1 MEKKLKIRVLF
12 VEDSED
18 DYVLVGLKLRESG
31 LESVS
36 RRVESREDLT
46 TTLEKQGPWDIVISD
61 FTLPNFDAF
70 GVLMTVKEFD
80 PDLPVVI
87 ISGAI
92 GEETAVAAM
101 RAGAGDYLMKGNL
114 TRLGAAVERELEE
127 ARVKRERRSIQKAL
141 EESERRF
148 RNLAD
153 AMPQI
158 VWTAGPDGSVEYVNH
173 HWENHTGNLPPV
185 RLSSNWW
192 TLSIHADD
200 RVRTFKA
207 WEEAVRRGVRY
218 QIEHRIKAGDGS
230 WRWHLS
236 RAEPVQ
242 GLNGKIEKWYGTATD
257 IDDQKQLETKLRDM
271 NKMKDEFL
279 ATLSHEL
286 RTPLNSIIGHSELLE
301 IEEPGTPEFQESLE
315 AIKRNAHVQ
324 NQLIADLL
332 DVSRIISGKLHLD
345 IQTVELGPLIDAAMA
360 SQRFAADAKGV
371 RLSLAIEPGVGPVKA
386 DAARL
391 QQVFWNLISNAVK
404 FTGRGG
410 TVTVALKRSKSK
422 IQIDVKDSGIGIAPS
437 FLPYVFERFRQEDS
451 SMSRNHGGLGL
462 GLAIVRHLVELH
474 GGTVHAESEGKDRGA
489 TFRVCLP
496 PLAVLEN
503 EGQDSELLEQSFD
516 SGNLKANKAWSTTAL
531 KGHRILIVD
540 DQEDARNMVSKIL
553 VKAGAQVDTAC
564 SVEEAMK
571 HLSLTQYSLAICDL
585 GMPREDGFAFIKAV
599 RSSEERMSLMPAIA
613 FTAYASRDDQRKTE
627 RSGFQLHLA
636 KPVTPMVLLR
646 SVCQLIGC

>member
-1 MEKKLKIRVLF
+1 MEKRQKIRVLF
-12 VEDSED
+12 VEDFED

-31 LESVS
+31 LELLS
-36 RRVESREDLT
+36 RRVESRNDLILALT
-46 TTLEKQGPWDIVISD
+46 EQSWDIVISD
-61 FTLPNFDAF
+61 FTLPDLDAF
-70 GVLMTVKEFD
+70 AVLMIVKDFD
-80 PDLPVVI
+80 PDLPVLI

-114 TRLGAAVERELEE
+114 TRLGAAVEREIEE
-127 ARVKRERRSIQKAL
+127 SCVKRERRSIQKAL

-148 RNLAD
+148 RDLAD

-158 VWTAGPDGSVEYVNH
+158 VWTAGPDGSVEYVNQR
-173 HWENHTGNLPPV
+173 WKDYTGDALPGTFSGDWGIQRFHP
-185 RLSSNWW
+185 
-192 TLSIHADD
+192 DD
-200 RVRTFKA
+200 RTTTMKA
-207 WEEAVRRGVRY
+207 WEEATRKGGRY
-218 QIEHRIKAGDGS
+218 QNENRIRAKDGS

-236 RAEPVQ
+236 RAEPVK
-242 GLNGKIEKWYGTATD
+242 GLDGKIEKWYGTATD

-301 IEEPGTPEFQESLE
+301 FEEPGTPDFQESLE

-332 DVSRIISGKLHLD
+332 DVSRIISGKLYLD
-345 IQTVELGPLIDAAMA
+345 IQIVELGPLIDAAVA

-371 RLSLAIEPGVGPVKA
+371 RLSSEIEPGVGPVKA

-391 QQVFWNLISNAVK
+391 QQVLWNLISNAVK
-404 FTGRGG
+404 FTSKGG
-410 TVTVALKRSKSK
+410 IVTVVLKRSNSK
-422 IQIDVKDSGIGIAPS
+422 IQIDVKDSGIGIAPD
-437 FLPYVFERFRQEDS
+437 FLPYVFERFRQEDA

-496 PLAVLEN
+496 PLAILES
-503 EGQDSELLEQSFD
+503 ESQDSDVPGQSYE
-516 SGNLKANKAWSTTAL
+516 SGSLKANQAWGKIVL
-531 KGHRILIVD
+531 KGHRILVVD
-540 DQEDARNMVSKIL
+540 DHDDARNMVAKIL
-553 VKAGAQVDTAC
+553 QRAGAEVDAAE

-571 HLSLTQYSLAICDL
+571 LLFHRHYSLAICDL

-599 RSSEERMSLMPAIA
+599 RSNEGRMSLMPAIA
-613 FTAYASRDDQRKTE
+613 LTAYASEEDQRRTE
-627 RSGFQLHLA
+627 RSGFQQHLS
-636 KPVTPMVLLR
+636 KPVTPMLLLR